1 MSLPKY
7 RRSGQIKEFA
17 FVEFEDRQSV
27 DRCLTAFKE
36 FDGIIDVEN
45 CQLDQLGSI
54 KAYVKEQD
62 ELEAELPSREED
74 DKNMPA
80 KENKIINVNQ
90 QNIESDGKEIVARE
104 ETPITDKKRKLVE
117 ESNENN
123 CVRDV
128 KENFVVNEGNDQST
142 DVSDVDSTYSNA
154 SLAVKRRKINAEIDE
169 ADTKVKGEQST
180 IGDCIETA
188 EVDQADEP
196 EDEINMNNVED
207 TEDCEGQEESNK
219 TDSKRR
225 KRRRRKEK
233 AAELLALNGNN
244 PLPEEK
250 PQALADLRITTKTDW
265 KRLRNKYLTFQR
277 QQFSQVKREIIQKQ
291 HKPGTRALP
300 RPVVIKNKQSFQPQ
314 SNQVTSAKVI
324 RSNARN
330 MNFYGANN
338 DAARN
343 ADIDENAKTVGNN
356 EQNLTA
362 NPAQSLADVSDS
374 IVDSTNAANA
384 VANAP
389 HLVKK
394 PLFQFEPGIIVK
406 VNFDQPC
413 VSVPDFK
420 AEMKQYSCVRYVDL
434 REGQTS
440 AYVRVDNPRS
450 APTIIKQCAPNR
462 CQILTGE
469 SEMAYWNKIN
479 HDREQKLNKTVRVG
493 QRRGRNKLITAA
505 NCILNSNSGK
515 VATTSSNMHIR
526 FDD

>member
-1 MSLPKY
+1 MS
-7 RRSGQIKEFA
+7 
-17 FVEFEDRQSV
+17 
-27 DRCLTAFKE
+27 AFKE
-36 FDGIIDVEN
+36 FDGIIDINNCHVE
-45 CQLDQLGSI
+45 QLGSV
-54 KAYVKEQD
+54 KAYIKEQD
-62 ELEAELPSREED
+62 ELDAQLPSS
-74 DKNMPA
+74 A
-80 KENKIINVNQ
+80 KEEQNMQTNEKKLSNENQ
-90 QNIESDGKEIVARE
+90 PNTESDGKEVGACEQIP
-104 ETPITDKKRKLVE
+104 TTDQKRKFE
-117 ESNENN
+117 DESNDNN
-123 CVRDV
+123 CVKDV
-128 KENFVVNEGNDQST
+128 KGNVVVNEGNDHST
-142 DVSDVDSTYSNA
+142 DCSDVDSIYSNVSIA
-154 SLAVKRRKINAEIDE
+154 AKRQKINNESDPTDAKIID
-169 ADTKVKGEQST
+169 EQST
-180 IGDCIETA
+180 SGGRIETV
-188 EVDQADEP
+188 ETEQVDEP
-196 EDEINMNNVED
+196 EDGTNMQNVED
-207 TEDCEGQEESNK
+207 TEDCDFQDESNK
-219 TDSKRR
+219 SDSKRR

-233 AAELLALNGNN
+233 SAEILPPIGSNN
-244 PLPEEK
+244 VPEEK
-250 PQALADLRITTKTDW
+250 PQSLADLRITTKGDW

-291 HKPGTRALP
+291 HKSGARILP

-338 DAARN
+338 GATRN
-343 ADIDENAKTVGNN
+343 ADVDENTNAGGNN
-356 EQNLTA
+356 EKNLAA
-362 NPAQSLADVSDS
+362 NASQSLDDGSDAS
-374 IVDSTNAANA
+374 VDSTNASKA

-406 VNFDQPC
+406 VHFDYPC
-413 VSVPDFK
+413 VSVADFK

-469 SEMAYWNKIN
+469 PEMAYWNKIN
-479 HDREQKLNKTVRVG
+479 LDREQKLNKTVRVT

-505 NCILNSNSGK
+505 NCILNSTSGK
-515 VATTSSNMHIR
+515 VATTANMHIR